1 MKALI
6 VDDEPLARIRVQ
18 RLLSNMSEYSAFE
31 QACNGQEALELANSF
46 SPDIVFLDIDM
57 PQMSG
62 LEVAEK
68 LNEFTLPPAVVF
80 ITAHPEHA
88 LDALQLSAVGYL
100 VKPVTKDSVEKL
112 TAQLGRLNRA
122 HLQAQ
127 RSKSIS
133 YQSGGTIKTVQIQ
146 DVYFLSA
153 EDKYTRIVFS
163 GGEAL
168 IDQSLKQIEQDYP
181 SSFLR
186 THRKVLA
193 NKERI
198 SALKTHSDG
207 THTVQING
215 CAHELVVSRR
225 EYKVVKSFL
234 S

>member
-1 MKALI
+1 MKALV
-6 VDDEPLARIRVQ
+6 VDDEPLARMRVQ
-18 RLLSNMSEYSAFE
+18 RLLSDMTEYTAFA
-31 QACNGQEALELANSF
+31 QACNGQEALKLASSF
-46 SPDIVFLDIDM
+46 SPDIVFLDVDM

-68 LNEFTLPPAVVF
+68 LNELSLPPAVVF

-100 VKPVTKDSVEKL
+100 VKPVTKESVEKL
-112 TAQLGRLNRA
+112 TAQLGRMNRA

-127 RSKSIS
+127 KTKSIS
-133 YQSGGTIKTVQIQ
+133 YQSGGSIKTVQIR

-181 SSFLR
+181 AFFLR
-186 THRKVLA
+186 THRKVLV
-193 NKERI
+193 NKERVL
-198 SALKTHSDG
+198 ALKTHSDG
-207 THTVQING
+207 THAVQVDG
-215 CAHELVVSRR
+215 CAQELVVSRR
-225 EYKVVKSFL
+225 EYKAVKSFL